1 MTKWSPLLS
10 AKVLHLQINGILHKK
25 LGGKLKNTFN
35 RNVIIYTSTLTLVI
49 IFILSVVFVY
59 FKYSLSYL
67 EPSGYVEGRW
77 VELPEKHGEF
87 RSIAF
92 GDGIFVGVGSD
103 EIASSLD
110 GETWTYH
117 LTDSKE
123 KTRMLHS
130 ITYGNGRFVA
140 VGYREIL
147 TSLDGVN
154 WSKIELEIK
163 NHLQSVTYGNGV
175 FIAVGS
181 GGIDGVLRSLDGL
194 IWEKYSGY
202 FHWSVCF
209 GNGMFVAVGPYE
221 ASFSSDGISWTR
233 VTIPEKSGGGY
244 LSTVAYG
251 NGQFIAVGD
260 RDDLGSVIWTSTNG
274 SNWRAILR
282 VKDHISDMTYAHDHF
297 FLAGI
302 QSFIYSEDGHVW
314 DRKLL
319 PPDLSLAGIAYG
331 NNELVAAS
339 SHSKIL
345 LIK

>member
-1 MTKWSPLLS
+1 MKD
-10 AKVLHLQINGILHKK
+10 
-25 LGGKLKNTFN
+25 TFN
-35 RNVIIYTSTLTLVI
+35 RNVIIYTSSLTLVI
-49 IFILSVVFVY
+49 ILILSVVLIY

-67 EPSGYVEGRW
+67 EPSGYVEGSW

-92 GDGIFVGVGSD
+92 GAGVFVGVGSE

-123 KTRMLHS
+123 ETRMLND

-140 VGYREIL
+140 VGYREII

-163 NHLQSVTYGNGV
+163 NPLQSVTYGNGV
-175 FIAVGS
+175 FVAVGS
-181 GGIDGVLRSLDGL
+181 GGYGAVMRSNDGL
-194 IWEKYSGY
+194 IWEKYESY
-202 FHWSVCF
+202 PHWDVCY
-209 GNGMFVAVGPYE
+209 GDGLFVAVGAYE
-221 ASFSSDGISWTR
+221 ASFSTDGISWTR

-244 LSTVAYG
+244 LTTVAYG
-251 NGQFIAVGD
+251 NGQFIAVGA
-260 RDDLGSVIWTSTNG
+260 RDDLGSVLWTSTNG
-274 SNWRAILR
+274 STWRAILQ
-282 VKDHISDMTYAHDHF
+282 VKDHISDMTYAHGQF

-302 QSFIYSEDGHVW
+302 QSFIYSEDGHAW

-319 PPDLSLAGIAYG
+319 PPGLSLSGISYG
-331 NNELVAAS
+331 INELVASS

-345 LIK
+345 IIK